1 MTKLM
6 LWLNKEEDVK
16 EQKFLASFI
25 GQLLKILISDIIN
38 LIILLNINY
47 EQQFTNLGAQ
57 IFFHY

>member
-1 MTKLM
+1 MKLM

-47 EQQFTNLGAQ
+47 EQHFTNLGAQ

>member
-1 MTKLM
+1 MKLM

>member
-1 MTKLM
+1 MKLM

-57 IFFHY
+57 IFFYY

>member
-1 MTKLM
+1 MKLM

-25 GQLLKILISDIIN
+25 GQLLKILISDLIN